1 MQPERWRL
9 VQEIVEIAIDL
20 KSEARAAYVDE
31 ACSGDEDLR
40 WEVESLLAWEA
51 PAARFI
57 EAPAMEALARSAA
70 ADNEPAV
77 AERRSPFGPYKI
89 VEPLGQGGM
98 GIVYRALDTRL
109 GRNVA
114 IKVLNPRWQASESA
128 RCRLFQE
135 ARLASQLNHAHIC
148 TVHEIGEHDGLMY
161 IVMELVE
168 GRPLANLIPAGGL
181 SLEAVLRFGA
191 QVADALEHAHQRGI
205 VHSDLKSANV
215 MVTPEGNAKVLDF
228 GLAKR
233 QFLDEEAV
241 PPARTTLSQVGVVAG
256 TLCYMAPELL
266 RGEPST
272 TRSDLWALGVVLY
285 EAATG
290 RLPFREAS
298 PPELGACILRD
309 PPQEFPAAIPA
320 GLRAIILRCLE
331 KDPANRF
338 SSAGEVR
345 GALLCLGPASSG
357 GTRLF
362 ALAISRRRLLALA
375 PPLVL
380 LPVAGGI
387 LLYRPVRNR
396 LAPPRTRV
404 STGAQASNIAEA
416 NEYFEKGLHFLMHQ
430 YDLSRGR
437 SMLERAL
444 QLDPHFAEARA
455 YYGFSHVLMLENG
468 YSNDTGWLYKAE
480 EEIQRAL
487 QDDPNSAR
495 AYSALAAV
503 YAYQGRKELVSAA
516 AEKAMKINPREFDAY
531 NWLGNYHW
539 LNGDYPAAQTLMRK
553 LIELDP
559 LFFPAR
565 MNLGDYMREQGDIEG
580 AIREQEK
587 VLEQDAENYYA
598 LLYLARAYMDK
609 GDLANAGRTLD
620 RVRPADRRAYQWR
633 LNHALL
639 LALERRSR
647 QASQEMDAEVV
658 KFGAVMP
665 NMTCYL
671 ADFYSVQGDAAQAL
685 EWLDRAVRN
694 GDERVAW
701 FYRDPM
707 LARIRTQ
714 PRFRQIT
721 ETIAYRRQH
730 KVAR

>member
-1 MQPERWRL
+1 MQLGRWRL
-9 VQEIVEIAIDL
+9 ALEIVEVAIDL
-20 KSEARAAYVDE
+20 KSDARAAYLDE

-40 WEVESLLAWEA
+40 REVESLLAWEA

-57 EAPAMEALARSAA
+57 ESPAMEALSRSLAA
-70 ADNEPAV
+70 ENEPAV
-77 AERRSPFGPYKI
+77 AESRPPFGSYRL

-98 GIVYRALDTRL
+98 GIVYRAVDTRL

-128 RCRLFQE
+128 RSRLFQE
-135 ARLASQLNHAHIC
+135 ARLASQLNHPHIC
-148 TVHEIGEHDGLMY
+148 TIHEIGEQDGLMY

-181 SLEAVLRFGA
+181 SPETVLHYGA
-191 QVADALEHAHQRGI
+191 QIAGALEHAHQRGI
-205 VHSDLKSANV
+205 VHRDLKSANV
-215 MVTPEGNAKVLDF
+215 VVTPEGTAKVLDF

-233 QFLDEEAV
+233 QLLDEEAV
-241 PPARTTLSQVGVVAG
+241 PPARTTLSQEGMVAG
-256 TLCYMAPELL
+256 TLGYMAPELL

-272 TRSDLWALGVVLY
+272 ARSDLWALGVVLY

-290 RLPFREAS
+290 RLPFRGAS

-309 PPQEFPAAIPA
+309 PPQEFPEAIPA
-320 GLRAIILRCLE
+320 GLRAVILRCLE
-331 KDPANRF
+331 KDPANSF

-345 GALLCLGPASSG
+345 AALLRLGPASSG
-357 GTRLF
+357 GTGPF
-362 ALAISRRRLLALA
+362 ALAISRRWLLALA
-375 PPLVL
+375 PPLL
-380 LPVAGGI
+380 LLAVAGGI

-404 STGAQASNIAEA
+404 STGAPASNIAEA
-416 NEYFEKGLHFLMHQ
+416 NEYFERGLHFLMHQ
-430 YDLSRGR
+430 YDLSRAR
-437 SMLERAL
+437 PMLERAL
-444 QLDPHFAEARA
+444 QRDPHFAEARA
-455 YYGFSHVLMLENG
+455 LYAFSHVLLLESG

-503 YAYQGRKELVSAA
+503 YIYQGRKELTPAA

-539 LNGDYPAAQTLMRK
+539 LNGDYSAAQALMKK
-553 LIELDP
+553 LIEMDP

-565 MNLGDYMREQGDIEG
+565 TNLGDYLREQGDIAG

-587 VLEQDAENYYA
+587 VLEQDPQNLYA
-598 LLYLARAYMDK
+598 LLYLARAYMDRS
-609 GDLANAGRTLD
+609 DLPSAGRTLD
-620 RVRPADRRAYQWR
+620 RARPADRKTYQWR
-633 LNHALL
+633 LNHGLL
-639 LALERRSR
+639 LALEGSKRK
-647 QASQEMDAEVV
+647 AFQELDSEVV
-658 KFGAVMP
+658 KYGAVMP
-665 NMTCYL
+665 NMTCNL
-671 ADFYSVQGDAAQAL
+671 ADFYAVQGDVAQAL
-685 EWLDRAVRN
+685 EWLERAVRN
-694 GDERVAW
+694 GDERIEW

-707 LARIRTQ
+707 LARIRTL

-721 ETIAYRRQH
+721 ETIANRRQRQ
-730 KVAR
+730 VVR